1 MEHVIKQLRHMRT
14 DAVLGKKKHYNAAD
28 RKRNYYKITSI
39 SQIVINAITGASL
52 IPVVFGQ
59 GNKLAEISALILTI
73 IATIMASVQKSQDFE
88 KQAQG
93 NSKVAD
99 MYLEIAKLINL
110 TLCMIADGVLS
121 DEAISTRA
129 EELLKNI
136 DSVNK
141 LGSQFTTNDKDFQK
155 AREGIKNGEENYTEE
170 DLGIWE

>member
-1 MEHVIKQLRHMRT
+1 MEHVIKQLRQIRT
-14 DAVLGKKKHYNAAD
+14 DAVLGKKKHYNAAK

-59 GNKLAEISALILTI
+59 GNKVTEISALILTI
-73 IATIMASVQKSQDFE
+73 IATIIASVQKSQDFE

-93 NSKVAD
+93 NSRVAD
-99 MYLEIAKLINL
+99 MYLEIAKRVSL
-110 TLCMIADGVLS
+110 TLCIIADGVLS
-121 DEAISTRA
+121 DEDISMRA
-129 EELLKNI
+129 EELLKNT
-136 DSVNK
+136 DGVNK

-170 DLGIWE
+170 DLELWE